1 MQNQIIIEGL
11 SKINDKS
18 IVIPKDI
25 NSLKEDVK

>member
-1 MQNQIIIEGL
+1 L

-25 NSLKEDVK
+25 NSLKEDVKW